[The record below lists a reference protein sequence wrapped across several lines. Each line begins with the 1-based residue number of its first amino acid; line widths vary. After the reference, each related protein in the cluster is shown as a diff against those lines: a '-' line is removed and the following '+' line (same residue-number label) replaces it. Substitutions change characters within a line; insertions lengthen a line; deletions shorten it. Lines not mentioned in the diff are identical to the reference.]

1 MVYRVGVVGAGVI
14 GLSTAYNIK
23 DRIPDAEVTIV
34 ADRFSPNTTG
44 DGTGGLWMPYM
55 LGSTPTESVMKW
67 GKRTWDHLIK
77 ILRSPEA
84 DAAGVSIH
92 SGHILYEQK
101 PEQDPFWKDMVF
113 HFKHFTQRELD
124 ILFPG
129 VKFGVHAT
137 MMFCLCLRYLPWLM
151 QRYKAIGGRVMKQR
165 LSSLDEIADLYDVIV
180 ACPGVR
186 ARHLLD
192 DKEVYPI
199 RGQIVTFTNPRSAM
213 SYLETTKPD
222 DSSDTYFLPSP
233 SAEYIHC
240 GGTAQVNN
248 WNEESD
254 PEDVKG
260 IIERCTKLVPSLKSA
275 KVVSTWAGLRPGRS
289 SIRLEKEDKMIGGKL
304 KKVVY
309 NYGHGGSGI
318 TLHWGCSLEATE
330 LVRQSI
336 AELQAIG
343 PTSKL

>member
-1 MVYRVGVVGAGVI
+1 MVHKVCVVGAGII
-14 GLSTAYNIK
+14 GLSTAYIIQDK
-23 DRIPDAEVTIV
+23 IPDVEVTII
-34 ADRFSPNTTG
+34 ADRFSPDTTG
-44 DGTGGLWMPYM
+44 DGTGGLWMPY
-55 LGSTPTESVMKW
+55 LAGNTPMELIQKW
-67 GKRTWDHLIK
+67 GKDTWDYLIK

-92 SGHILYEQK
+92 SGHIIYEKK

-113 HFKHFTQRELD
+113 HFKHCTQHELD
-124 ILFPG
+124 ALFPG
-129 VKFGVHAT
+129 YPCGVHVT

-151 QRYKAIGGRVMKQR
+151 ERYKAIGGKTMKQT
-165 LSSLDEIADLYDVIV
+165 LSSLSEISDLYDVIV

-199 RGQIVTFTNPRSAM
+199 RGQIVTMKSLWKNFCALMGER
-213 SYLETTKPD
+213 
-222 DSSDTYFLPSP
+222 SSDRHILPG
-233 SAEYIHC
+233 AEYIHC
-240 GGTAQVNN
+240 GGTAQVND

-254 PEDVKG
+254 PEDAKR

-275 KVVSTWAGLRPGRS
+275 EVVGTWAGLRPGRS
-289 SIRLEKEDKMIGGKL
+289 SVRLEKEDKMIAGKM

-318 TLHWGCSLEATE
+318 TLHWGCALDATE

-336 AELQAIG
+336 TELQ
-343 PTSKL
+343 PLQSPSKL